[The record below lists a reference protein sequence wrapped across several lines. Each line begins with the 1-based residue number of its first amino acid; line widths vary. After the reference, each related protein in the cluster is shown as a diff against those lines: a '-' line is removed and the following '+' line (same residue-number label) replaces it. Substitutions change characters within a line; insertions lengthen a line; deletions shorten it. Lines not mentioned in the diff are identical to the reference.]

1 MPNERVSFSE
11 EQLSDLLQK
20 QRLKGAERTFGYV
33 FASSI
38 LAAIVVG
45 LAASRLDAGQ
55 SMILTATILISAAA
69 FAMITS
75 D

>member
-1 MPNERVSFSE
+1 MPDERVSFSE
-11 EQLSDLLQK
+11 EQLSDLLEK
-20 QRLKGAERTFGYV
+20 QRRKGAERTFGYV

-45 LAASRLDAGQ
+45 LASSYLDASQ